1 MEIIDEKFLLKRKDG
16 ILMKNIGTKSVLI
29 GYRGINKAF
38 KITSDGIYKTK
49 LDMISKEWL
58 EVDEILFN
66 WEIMKFYKER
76 GNNNNHII
84 IAKHYFYDIGELV
97 SEYYMV
103 TDNSISKIEEIIS
116 LSIYRFYGEFTFKTN
131 RYLGNGLISFGS
143 GNNKDNV
150 LDLNNK
156 KIWKN
161 GILNTKEITIK
172 SNKKHIFMYRR
183 DILIVED
190 IESGEAVNINDCDC
204 VSGHSIWDLT
214 YFKEVDKITFNS
226 SYYLDGNLYIMSHY
240 GDGYRQ
246 TDTSN
251 CRIDLMSGDIILESE
266 EYITIVA
273 NRNLN

>member
-1 MEIIDEKFLLKRKDG
+1 
-16 ILMKNIGTKSVLI
+16 
-29 GYRGINKAF
+29 
-38 KITSDGIYKTK
+38 
-49 LDMISKEWL
+49 
-58 EVDEILFN
+58 
-66 WEIMKFYKER
+66 MKFYKER
-76 GNNNNHII
+76 GNNSNHII
-84 IAKHYFYDIGELV
+84 ISNRYYDDIGKLII
-97 SEYYMV
+97 EYYMV
-103 TDNSISKIEEIIS
+103 TDNSISKIDIFS
-116 LSIYRFYGEFTFKTN
+116 QRGSVSIYRFYGEFKFKTN

-172 SNKKHIFMYRR
+172 SNRKHIFMYRR

-190 IESGEAVNINDCDC
+190 IESGEAVNINDYDY
-204 VSGHSIWDLT
+204 VSGHSIWENELM
-214 YFKEVDKITFNS
+214 YFREVDKITFNS
-226 SYYLDGNLYIMSHY
+226 SYYLDGNLYIMANY
-240 GDGYRQ
+240 GDI
-246 TDTSN
+246 DTSN